1 VIWFQYMQVTSC
13 WGDHDSSTRKQHM
26 IGLEI
31 GKTITHISFT
41 PKHVYGDQIK
51 LKRNIMTWVEN
62 IEVGKR

>member
-1 VIWFQYMQVTSC
+1 
-13 WGDHDSSTRKQHM
+13 M

>member
-1 VIWFQYMQVTSC
+1 MVPIHASYINKKAT
-13 WGDHDSSTRKQHM
+13 HDRVRNRYT
-26 IGLEI
+26 IVND

-51 LKRNIMTWVEN
+51 LKRNIMTWVEK